1 MTLLLTQK
9 KSGLSVG
16 GKIPAIDSPL
26 FFIVYT
32 YLTLYQLD
40 SPMIVVADD
49 PQVKLLFNAELD
61 FKYGC

>member
-26 FFIVYT
+26 F
-32 YLTLYQLD
+32 L
-40 SPMIVVADD
+40 
-49 PQVKLLFNAELD
+49 
-61 FKYGC
+61 

>member
-1 MTLLLTQK
+1 MHDFTTDSK

-26 FFIVYT
+26 FIVYT